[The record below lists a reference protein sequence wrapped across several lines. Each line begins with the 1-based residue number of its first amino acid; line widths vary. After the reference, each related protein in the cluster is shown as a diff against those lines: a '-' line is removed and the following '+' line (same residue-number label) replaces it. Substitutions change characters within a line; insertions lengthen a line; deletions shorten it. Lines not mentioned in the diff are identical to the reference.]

1 MNPWIQNPQIQRTDC
16 TQKCYVLL
24 SLLGASRWLP
34 GKESACNTGAAGD
47 IGWNPGLG
55 RSSEVGHGN
64 PLQYSCL
71 ENPMDRRSWRAA
83 VHGVAKSRTQLSDS
97 ACMSVSPLSRLFSFF
112 LYRGSNSVSP
122 NDLAKVTQLVGG
134 RVRTE
139 LCVCLSSTILLHTTQ
154 HTLITA

>member
-1 MNPWIQNPQIQRTDC
+1 MSCRVLWWPTPRKVCAEFNRSLPITLLCLWFSWASLVAQMVKNQPPMWVTWVRSPLEEGMATHSSILTWRT
-16 TQKCYVLL
+16 
-24 SLLGASRWLP
+24 
-34 GKESACNTGAAGD
+34 
-47 IGWNPGLG
+47 
-55 RSSEVGHGN
+55 
-64 PLQYSCL
+64 
-71 ENPMDRRSWRAA
+71 PMDRGAWRAA